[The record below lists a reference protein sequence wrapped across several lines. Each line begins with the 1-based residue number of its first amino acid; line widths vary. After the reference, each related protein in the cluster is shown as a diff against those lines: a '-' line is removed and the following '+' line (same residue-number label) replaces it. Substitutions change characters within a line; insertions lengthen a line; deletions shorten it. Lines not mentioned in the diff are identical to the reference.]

1 MHTYQAVE
9 LPMYEVSAAPLRK
22 QQTPIHGKVGEE
34 CDGTTAVQEY
44 RRVWNAEIA
53 RVLCLFCV
61 SMYLIKTIIIW
72 VMKYDLKN
80 KYL

>member
-61 SMYLIKTIIIW
+61 SIYMIIICIMYLFYEI
-72 VMKYDLKN
+72 
-80 KYL
+80 

>member
-61 SMYLIKTIIIW
+61 STYLIKTIIICF
-72 VMKYDLKN
+72 MKYDLK
-80 KYL
+80 KIYL

>member
-72 VMKYDLKN
+72 VMKYNLK
-80 KYL
+80 KIYL